1 MEGTEMVEIASLP
14 TKQHEIL
21 NLLKRDLTENTLKKI
36 RLRKHDKN
44 LLNEWL
50 HMAAFQCNMKAC
62 KFLIELGADVNYV
75 SDDSSVI
82 EMLLSLNNKTRE
94 IDEYKTIFDYL
105 ISKGA
110 DVNRRSPSGES
121 CIDLIFELQEDLEE
135 MDKAKEMVLHVIN
148 TKVLDL
154 TAGVITKGSIV
165 GLYPR
170 TEEEKQRVKDF
181 NLCPILYRACIDNLI
196 WDIEVQSAIIQNS
209 VNPDEEIKKLLS
221 GQHELFHD
229 KFGEDFLND
238 IYLEYQK
245 EDDVSYPSCENALF
259 ELEHLY
265 DRLQSSKKNKIDELG
280 LGDDNPLSIAYQK
293 DLANKN
299 MISAWLMRLPV
310 ESTQLHAVSYG
321 EPVGQFVDVLPT
333 ASARPAL
340 LPSRRYGGKRK
351 TKRKTNKK
359 MRKSKKSHKK
369 KIGRRTKRLKK

>member
-209 VNPDEEIKKLLS
+209 VDPDEEIKKLLS